1 MRFIAEQLSAEEAAS
16 VFTADGGL
24 QPGVIQN
31 AEEVIPGSELNNP
44 AVIQELTKGGSRIA
58 DWGKYKTETFHS
70 PGRKFFAGAVLL
82 Q

>member
-16 VFTADGGL
+16 VFRADGGL

-31 AEEVIPGSELNNP
+31 AEEVIPGSELS
-44 AVIQELTKGGSRIA
+44 VTKVMNRTI
-58 DWGKYKTETFHS
+58 DYK
-70 PGRKFFAGAVLL
+70 VLWVRTP